1 MSTKTTL
8 FLTNDNE
15 HFYQEG
21 NEPHSKKGKWIGDTL
36 VLEMSKK
43 NINILINDDE
53 DLVIEITNP
62 ESELYNNMLK
72 MRE

>member
-1 MSTKTTL
+1 MSTKSTL
-8 FLTNDNE
+8 FLTNNNE

-21 NEPHSKKGKWIGDTL
+21 NKPCYKDGKRIGCTL
-36 VLEMSKK
+36 VLEMSKE
-43 NINILINDDE
+43 NINILLNDDK

-62 ESELYNNMLK
+62 ESELYKHMIK

>member
-1 MSTKTTL
+1 MSTKSTL

-15 HFYQEG
+15 HFYQEC
-21 NEPHSKKGKWIGDTL
+21 NEPHYKDEKWIGDTL
-36 VLEMSKK
+36 VLEMSKR
-43 NINILINDDE
+43 NINILFNDEE

-62 ESELYNNMLK
+62 ESELYKHMIK